1 MVDLVKMHSHRKG
14 DGCTYRPNAGEVCLI
29 SGPNCDDDKGYTYLE
44 VEILWKDELFVVY
57 RHKNCWP
64 VVNKWEHIRA
74 KPIQDEQHHGGAT
87 A

>member
-1 MVDLVKMHSHRKG
+1 MVDLVKMLSHRKG

-74 KPIQDEQHHGGAT
+74 KPIQDEQHGGA
-87 A
+87 AA